1 MTPTR
6 KRRLYTV
13 LLILAGVAMAATIA
27 AIALKDNLLFF
38 VSPSDAGTQPPGQEF
53 RLGGIVVENSLT
65 RSGDGLTAEFVI
77 TDCTT
82 TVPVRFEGIL
92 PDLFREGQGAIAIG
106 SMDSDGGFTA
116 RQVLAKHD
124 ENYVPPE
131 LADTIEKAGPAADR
145 CEMATDAMTEGY
157 PG

>member
-13 LLILAGVAMAATIA
+13 LIILAGVTVAAVIAAT
-27 AIALKDNLLFF
+27 ALKDNLLFF
-38 VSPSDAGTQPPGQEF
+38 VSPSDAEAQPPGQEF
-53 RLGGIVVENSLT
+53 RLGGIVVEDSLA
-65 RSGDGLTAEFVI
+65 RSGDGLIATFSI
-77 TDCTT
+77 TDCET
-82 TVPVRFEGIL
+82 TVPVSFNGIL

-106 SMDSDGGFTA
+106 SMRPGGGFSA

-145 CEMATDAMTEGY
+145 CEMAAAVDSAGY
-157 PG
+157 SG